1 MSVVCC
7 QVEVSAKDRSLVQRS
22 HSECG
27 VSECDREAPIMG
39 CYAMGEKVKQAMGEK
54 VKQAM
59 GEKVKQVAVI
69 VVLNNNCL
77 CLTDI

>member
-54 VKQAM
+54 VKQ
-59 GEKVKQVAVI
+59 VAVI